1 MNFIKKYNN
10 FLDTNNIT
18 NDISLVK
25 GNIRNVRVHVLKRLQ
40 KSVKFI
46 T

>member
-10 FLDTNNIT
+10 LLDTNNIT

-25 GNIRNVRVHVLKRLQ
+25 GNIRNKRVHVLKRLQ